1 MSGAQIGKDSV
12 SKDIRTET
20 TAVGQTA
27 SGNAADLEDVRAVLA
42 GDHEHFSGIVT
53 RYKNMIFD
61 LVLRTALAGDDAE
74 DLAQEVFCRVFAAL
88 TSFDQERKFH
98 TWIYT
103 IAVNTV
109 RNYNRKQYRR
119 NSLLHPVANI
129 ESLPGDRTGRQ
140 EHRQLF
146 QNEVREGVLEILAG
160 LKEKYRLA
168 LSLHYFHGLDV
179 QEVGEVLGLPAN
191 TVKTHL
197 KRARERVSALVEK
210 NEKYA
215 TLFREACI
223 E

>member
-1 MSGAQIGKDSV
+1 MTGSALNK
-12 SKDIRTET
+12 
-20 TAVGQTA
+20 
-27 SGNAADLEDVRAVLA
+27 SGNAADLEDVRAVLT
-42 GDHEHFSGIVT
+42 GDRERFSGIVT

-61 LVLRTALAGDDAE
+61 LVLRTALAGDEAE
-74 DLAQEVFCRVFAAL
+74 DLAQEVFCRVYAAL
-88 TSFDQERKFH
+88 ATFDQGRKFH

-109 RNYNRKQYRR
+109 RNYNRQQQRR
-119 NSLLHPVANI
+119 RLFVRQVADPG
-129 ESLPGDRTGRQ
+129 ELPGERSDLR

-146 QNEVREGVLEILAG
+146 HKEVREGVLEILAG

-179 QEVGEVLGLPAN
+179 QEVGEVLGLPVN

-197 KRARERVSALVEK
+197 KRAREQVSGLVEK

>member
-1 MSGAQIGKDSV
+1 MSKE
-12 SKDIRTET
+12 IRAGMTGS
-20 TAVGQTA
+20 ALNK
-27 SGNAADLEDVRAVLA
+27 SGNATDLEDVRAVLT
-42 GDHEHFSGIVT
+42 GDRERFSGIVT

-61 LVLRTALAGDDAE
+61 LVLRTAVAGDEAE
-74 DLAQEVFCRVFAAL
+74 DLAQDVFCRVYAAL
-88 TSFDQERKFH
+88 ATFDQGRKFH

-109 RNYNRKQYRR
+109 RNYNRQQRR
-119 NSLLHPVANI
+119 RLLVRQVADP
-129 ESLPGDRTGRQ
+129 EELPGERSDLREQ
-140 EHRQLF
+140 RQLF
-146 QNEVREGVLEILAG
+146 HKEVREGVLEILAG

-179 QEVGEVLGLPAN
+179 QEVAEVLGLPVN

-197 KRARERVSALVEK
+197 KRAREQVSELVEK